1 MIRRCP
7 VHDRLR
13 ELENDVRDLEM
24 APATAVRERGRRRG
38 RRQLA
43 VVAAA
48 GAVVMVTAGVAF
60 AWPSAER
67 PVTPAAPAVEKSTPG
82 ISCDLSLP
90 SAPGE
95 VRVRVLDGGA
105 ADGLADDIATELRTR
120 GFGAA
125 DGPAA
130 EKPADVTVVTYGPT
144 SIGAAHVLRAVVYGE
159 ATMRFD
165 PDRRDRLV
173 DLTIGPAFD
182 RLATAT
188 ELNQNLAE
196 AGEPSAPP
204 ECR

>member
-1 MIRRCP
+1 M
-7 VHDRLR
+7 HERLR

-24 APATAVRERGRRRG
+24 TPAALVRERGRRRG

-67 PVTPAAPAVEKSTPG
+67 TVTPAAPAAGPTVSAPPVQG
-82 ISCDLSLP
+82 ISCDLALP
-90 SAPGE
+90 AAPGA

-105 ADGLADDIATELRTR
+105 ADGLADDIATELRGR
-120 GFGAA
+120 GFGVT

-130 EKPADVTVVTYGPT
+130 EEPADVIVVTYGPT
-144 SIGAAHVLRAVVYGE
+144 SVGAAHLLRAVVYGE

-188 ELNQNLAE
+188 ELNQNLVE